1 MDVQYLEL
9 DGSTCY
15 TKGHVDKQKFIE
27 AMALESG
34 ISIED
39 LGIKLEEVKHTLAR
53 IMPVRDPQAW
63 GADYFVYFNQEK
75 KRGAFPATYVD
86 L

>member
-1 MDVQYLEL
+1 MDIQYLEP

-34 ISIED
+34 VSIED
-39 LGIKLEEVKHTLAR
+39 FDIKEVKHTLAR
-53 IMPVRDPQAW
+53 IVPVPPGKYHPYGFDF
-63 GADYFVYFNQEK
+63 FVYFNQEK
-75 KRGAFPATYVD
+75 KRGAFPVTCIM